1 MTYTSLKM
9 NNLYNKDLKNFK
21 KYLIDLV
28 NYNLTDHLY
37 LIYSEEYKKYENMIN
52 NEDIEDVINDILFE
66 EYFIIIGNKNSFL
79 MAPFFNDEIM
89 FVHNDKFTF
98 TELNKIELVECK
110 RENWEDSFE
119 NVKEEIQLILK

>member
-1 MTYTSLKM
+1 M

-52 NEDIEDVINDILFE
+52 NEDIEDIINDILFE

>member
-1 MTYTSLKM
+1 M
-9 NNLYNKDLKNFK
+9 NSLYNKDRKNFK

-28 NYNLTDHLY
+28 NHNLSDHLY
-37 LIYSEEYKKYENMIN
+37 VIYSEEYKKYENMIN
-52 NEDIEDVINDILFE
+52 NKDIEDIINDILFE

-79 MAPFFNDEIM
+79 MAPFFIDEIM
-89 FVHNDKFTF
+89 FIHNDKFTF

>member
-52 NEDIEDVINDILFE
+52 NEDIEDIINDILFE